1 LPSTRSL
8 RRPKERNWPH
18 TWIVVPQ
25 GSARCSPEGIELSTG
40 WEFDALTLFLDGDAE
55 LIELIQVNR

>member
-1 LPSTRSL
+1 MDSPTATSMPRF
-8 RRPKERNWPH
+8 
-18 TWIVVPQ
+18 VPQ